1 MSLAEISRKFIGMP
15 YRLGVVDCF
24 SSILLYMEERGAT
37 IPAEFMGVSRADY
50 AAMFQ
55 SNPEEAKALMVRF
68 MDSMFPSVEPPFA
81 FAGDILLLRL
91 VRSDKPAF
99 LGIDGGNG
107 NIIAAAE
114 SRGICVLH
122 LKNYTIER
130 AWRCRQHS
138 L

>member
-1 MSLAEISRKFIGMP
+1 MSLASISRKFIGLP
-15 YRLGVVDCF
+15 YQLGAVDCF
-24 SSILLYMEERGAT
+24 SSILIYL
-37 IPAEFMGVSRADY
+37 AECGIAVPDEYHGVRREDY
-50 AAMFQ
+50 AALFQ
-55 SNPEEAKALMVRF
+55 DQPEAAKALMVEF
-68 MDSMFPSVEPPFA
+68 MNSMFPTIEPGFA

-91 VRSDKPAF
+91 QRSDKPPF
-99 LGIDGGNG
+99 LAIDGGNG

-114 SRGICVLH
+114 SRGVCVLP